1 MTRLTPD
8 QVSLLLSV
16 GRRMGRERY
25 QKGRVEEV
33 GKHVKKW
40 RGYYY
45 VYQQL
50 PDGEKRA
57 HKSVTL
63 GLKTAM
69 TRQQAREKLR
79 GIIERVCH
87 TPGAASPEVTL
98 RWFYQERF
106 LPLKE
111 QLWKQA
117 SRPKTKRF
125 IENYILKRFGDVPL
139 KDLNKFVFQTYLN
152 ELAPSYSHS
161 VLSKVRVYLQSI
173 LNEALELDYIEKNPA
188 RRLIVPPS
196 SKEKS
201 ERHLDEDEVPSLLA
215 ALSNR
220 DRLIVRMFLILGLRP
235 GELFA
240 LRWNDVECHR
250 IRVDSSVVDGHEG
263 ATKTK
268 ASKSFVWM
276 PSSLA
281 AELDWWRSNSEGT
294 HPEAFVFPSDR
305 GTAISTNNYL
315 KRVLQSAGKR
325 IGLAGIN
332 HQVLR
337 RTCSTHM
344 AQFAS
349 VKDVQAHL
357 RHTTA
362 KTTLE
367 HYIKEVPESVRAAVE
382 SLDSLLKRPPKTE
395 RPAN

>member
-1 MTRLTPD
+1 
-8 QVSLLLSV
+8 
-16 GRRMGRERY
+16 
-25 QKGRVEEV
+25 
-33 GKHVKKW
+33 
-40 RGYYY
+40 
-45 VYQQL
+45 
-50 PDGEKRA
+50 
-57 HKSVTL
+57 
-63 GLKTAM
+63 
-69 TRQQAREKLR
+69 
-79 GIIERVCH
+79 
-87 TPGAASPEVTL
+87 
-98 RWFYQERF
+98 
-106 LPLKE
+106 
-111 QLWKQA
+111 
-117 SRPKTKRF
+117 
-125 IENYILKRFGDVPL
+125 
-139 KDLNKFVFQTYLN
+139 
-152 ELAPSYSHS
+152 
-161 VLSKVRVYLQSI
+161 
-173 LNEALELDYIEKNPA
+173 
-188 RRLIVPPS
+188 
-196 SKEKS
+196 
-201 ERHLDEDEVPSLLA
+201 
-215 ALSNR
+215 
-220 DRLIVRMFLILGLRP
+220 LGLRP

-240 LRWNDVECHR
+240 LRWNDVERHR

-281 AELDWWRSNSEGT
+281 TELDWWRSNSEDT
-294 HPEAFVFPSDR
+294 RPEAFLFPSDR

-382 SLDSLLKRPPKTE
+382 SLDSLLKRPPKTD